1 MSALAGAKRP
11 PGAQL
16 GEDTARAMILDGAA
30 RVFAERG
37 VRAPTVEDLLRASG
51 VSRRTFYRLYTSK
64 EDVVF
69 ALYTL
74 GTDMLLASCVD
85 AVAEDA
91 DPVAQLERCAEAHLG
106 TAREM
111 GRLVYVLSGEAQAP
125 DTRLHARRQDVYARI
140 VGLVQPSLD
149 AWAGRPVDPL
159 VLHALVLAF
168 DGMLRLVLAEG
179 DEGRDVSEANL
190 DRARRVVK
198 RLVEA
203 TLAAEVA
210 RVAPLP

>member
-1 MSALAGAKRP
+1 
-11 PGAQL
+11 
-16 GEDTARAMILDGAA
+16 
-30 RVFAERG
+30 
-37 VRAPTVEDLLRASG
+37 
-51 VSRRTFYRLYTSK
+51 
-64 EDVVF
+64 
-69 ALYTL
+69 
-74 GTDMLLASCVD
+74 MLLASWSTPSPRTPIRWRS
-85 AVAEDA
+85 AA
-91 DPVAQLERCAEAHLG
+91 CAEAHLG

-140 VGLVQPSLD
+140 IGLVQPSLD
-149 AWAGRPVDPL
+149 AVGRPVDPL
-159 VLHALVLAF
+159 VRHALVLAF